1 MAKFPASRSDAHSA
15 LQFLHG
21 RGLTHLRVRAR
32 GDLLTIESGDET
44 EPVRHARLRHV
55 TVQYWTLDM
64 ATHTGRWESTPY
76 RGVMDEILSLLVDTF
91 GWVLAPIE

>member
-1 MAKFPASRSDAHSA
+1 
-15 LQFLHG
+15 
-21 RGLTHLRVRAR
+21 
-32 GDLLTIESGDET
+32 
-44 EPVRHARLRHV
+44 LRHV

-76 RGVMDEILSLLVDTF
+76 RGVMDEVLSLLVDTF